1 MGFKYLNG
9 KSWLDVTREERLFC
23 SFLYWDIRQSERDF
37 IIWLNNNTDLALQVD
52 ANWEIGYEVCFYR
65 DLLKLRDEPI
75 SSTDF
80 SPKRTFDLCLFSE
93 DSIVIIEAKV
103 QQMFDE
109 SQVRVFLEDK
119 RDIPLII
126 GKDIDVVVVALGS
139 SIYFDNC
146 KIYGHTS
153 IVDNFDA
160 LITWKQMH
168 DLYGKAIYLRANET
182 YKN

>member
-1 MGFKYLNG
+1 
-9 KSWLDVTREERLFC
+9 
-23 SFLYWDIRQSERDF
+23 
-37 IIWLNNNTDLALQVD
+37 
-52 ANWEIGYEVCFYR
+52 
-65 DLLKLRDEPI
+65 
-75 SSTDF
+75 
-80 SPKRTFDLCLFSE
+80 
-93 DSIVIIEAKV
+93 
-103 QQMFDE
+103 MFDE